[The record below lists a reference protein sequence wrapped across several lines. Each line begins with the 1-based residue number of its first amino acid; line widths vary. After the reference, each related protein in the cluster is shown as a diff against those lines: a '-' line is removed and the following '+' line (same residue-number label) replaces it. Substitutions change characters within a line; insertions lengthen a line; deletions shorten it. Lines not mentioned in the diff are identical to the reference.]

1 MKFQIRSPSRLHLS
15 LIDLNGS
22 LGRIDGGFGFAL
34 DNPNYVIEFNDGDES
49 LVNKGEKFIF
59 FGPDEYLKHVQL
71 IISKLESKF
80 NVKYEN
86 IKIIV
91 KKSILPHVG
100 LGSKTQFLLSIAKGL
115 CYLKNINLT
124 IKEMAT
130 LVERGGTSGI
140 GYQIFQEGGFILDL
154 GHSFGE
160 NGEKTTFM
168 PSSVSKAPPAMEFF
182 HHIMPE
188 NWIILLII
196 PNLKQGANNI
206 EERNIFQ
213 EYTPIPLQDVE
224 KISHRILMQIVPS
237 IINKDLDN
245 FAEAL
250 WFINNHGFKKI
261 EIGLQHEC
269 ISKLIQDLYSTF
281 KVPVGISS
289 FGPGVFVITDS
300 EKKSKEIYDYISS
313 RLEDPLISPGGKII
327 QTKPNNSGFSLKIF

>member
-1 MKFQIRSPSRLHLS
+1 M
-15 LIDLNGS
+15 
-22 LGRIDGGFGFAL
+22 
-34 DNPNYVIEFNDGDES
+34 
-49 LVNKGEKFIF
+49 
-59 FGPDEYLKHVQL
+59 
-71 IISKLESKF
+71 
-80 NVKYEN
+80 
-86 IKIIV
+86 

-100 LGSKTQFLLSIAKGL
+100 LGSKTQFLLSVVKGL
-115 CYLKNINLT
+115 CYLKKINLT
-124 IKEMAT
+124 IKEMAS

-140 GYQIFQEGGFILDL
+140 GYQIFEEGGFILDL
-154 GHSFGE
+154 GHSYGK
-160 NGEKTTFM
+160 NGEKTTFL
-168 PSSVSKAPPAMEFF
+168 PSSASKAQPAMAFF

-188 NWIILLII
+188 NWNILLLV
-196 PNLKQGANNI
+196 PNVKQGANNI

-245 FAEAL
+245 FAKAL

-269 ISKLIQDLYSTF
+269 ISKLLQDIYSTF

-300 EKKSKEIYDYISS
+300 EEKSKEIYDYISS
-313 RLEDPLISPGGKII
+313 RLEDPSISPGGKII
-327 QTKPNNSGFSLKIF
+327 QTKPNNSGFSLKNL